1 MVTTAQDRRQEVL
14 ALEPR
19 LLQCADTLT
28 RDATEARAL
37 VHDTLDMAKAQDYRP
52 GAGSSNT
59 QVWLFGLLRQRFHSV
74 ERDRNYR
81 RLRSAAVTELA
92 EARKREA
99 LAEVVAEATRSAF

>member
-1 MVTTAQDRRQEVL
+1 MVTTSQDRRQEIL

-19 LLQCADTLT
+19 LRQCADTLT
-28 RDATEARAL
+28 RDAGEAHAL
-37 VHDTLDMAKAQDYRP
+37 LHETLAMAKAHDY
-52 GAGSSNT
+52 GKAVSGSA
-59 QVWLFGLLRQRFHSV
+59 QAWVFGLMRRRFHSV

-99 LAEVVAEATRSAF
+99 LAEVVAEAARAL

>member
-1 MVTTAQDRRQEVL
+1 MATTSQDRRQEIL

-19 LLQCADTLT
+19 LRLCADTMT
-28 RDATEARAL
+28 RDAGEAHAL
-37 VHDTLDMAKAQDYRP
+37 VHETMAMAKASDY
-52 GAGSSNT
+52 GAPDAGNA

-92 EARKREA
+92 EARKRQA
-99 LAEVVAEATRSAF
+99 LADVVADAQNAH